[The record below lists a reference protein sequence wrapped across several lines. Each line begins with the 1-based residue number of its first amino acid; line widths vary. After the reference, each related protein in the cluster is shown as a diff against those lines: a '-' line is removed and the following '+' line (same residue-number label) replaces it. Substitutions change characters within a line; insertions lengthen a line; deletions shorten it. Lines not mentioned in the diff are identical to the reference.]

1 MSNEIVLSIPTT
13 IRHASIQLPSDTF
26 CIKTSRIAE
35 LIWDDKLHD
44 YLLKILPPHKFIY
57 YALRGGMTCRLNN
70 KFFLIGINNCRKGC
84 SSSVININYMRH
96 VVYSIKR

>member
-13 IRHASIQLPSDTF
+13 IGHASIQLPSDTF

-35 LIWDDKLHD
+35 LIWDAKLHD

-57 YALRGGMTCRLNN
+57 CSFWGGMTCRNN
-70 KFFLIGINNCRKGC
+70 YYFLIGINNRRHGC
-84 SSSVININYMRH
+84 PSSVININYMRH
-96 VVYSIKR
+96 VVYSVKR